1 MDRLL
6 SMRVFQKVANE
17 GSFSGAARKL
27 DLSAAVVTRLVVDL
41 EEHLGTRLIQ
51 RTTRRMMLTEAGR
64 LYLDRV
70 NHILDA
76 IDEAHALAS
85 AETDEVQGTLRV
97 HAPPVLAV
105 HVLAPLIAGF
115 RCLHPNVV
123 LDIDVDAPTNPS
135 VEQYDITLMGAPS
148 DFNGNVIA
156 RPVIDSCGILV
167 ASPAYLRRMGTPR
180 LPADLAT
187 HDGVRLRLAGTR
199 TPGWTLSP
207 AADTAASTDG
217 PRKPFAG
224 PPQAQ
229 KNPQAEV
236 GEVQGAQTVEASIN
250 PVLWANHTDTLL
262 RAALDGAGI
271 TSLPVELAA
280 PYLGSQELVRVLP
293 DWITGRF
300 TLFAA
305 MPSRRFV
312 PRRTQVFLDYLI
324 KETRQRLEVAMRA
337 GGVSG

>member
-6 SMRVFQKVANE
+6 SMRVFQQVANE
-17 GSFSGAARKL
+17 GSFSGAARTL

-115 RCLHPNVV
+115 RCEYPKVV

-167 ASPAYLRRMGTPR
+167 ASPAYLKRMGTP
-180 LPADLAT
+180 LVPSDLAA
-187 HDGVRLRLAGTR
+187 HDGARLRVAGSRST
-199 TPGWTLSP
+199 GWTLSP
-207 AADTAASTDG
+207 AADPSPGQSPDSGG
-217 PRKPFAG
+217 P
-224 PPQAQ
+224 
-229 KNPQAEV
+229 
-236 GEVQGAQTVEASIN
+236 QTVEANVN

-262 RAALDGAGI
+262 RATLDGAGI

-312 PRRTQVFLDYLI
+312 PRRTQVFLDYLT
-324 KETRQRLEVAMRA
+324 KQTRLRLDVAMRM
-337 GGVSG
+337 V

>member
-6 SMRVFQKVANE
+6 SMRVFQQVANE

-85 AETDEVQGTLRV
+85 AETDQVQGTLRV

-115 RCLHPNVV
+115 RRLHPNVV
-123 LDIDVDAPTNPS
+123 LDIDVDAPSNPS

-167 ASPAYLRRMGTPR
+167 ASPAYLKRMGTPR
-180 LPADLAT
+180 VPADLAA
-187 HDGVRLRLAGTR
+187 HDGARLRMAGSR
-199 TPGWTLSP
+199 SPGWTLSP
-207 AADTAASTDG
+207 AADPLPGNDI
-217 PRKPFAG
+217 
-224 PPQAQ
+224 
-229 KNPQAEV
+229 
-236 GEVQGAQTVEASIN
+236 AQTVEATVN

-262 RAALDGAGI
+262 RATLDGAGI

-324 KETRQRLEVAMRA
+324 KQTRQRLDVAMRA
-337 GGVSG
+337 G

>member
-6 SMRVFQKVANE
+6 SMRVFQQVANE

-27 DLSAAVVTRLVVDL
+27 DLSAAVVTRLVLDL

-51 RTTRRMMLTEAGR
+51 RTTRRMVLTEAGR

-123 LDIDVDAPTNPS
+123 LDIDVDAPNSPS

-167 ASPAYLRRMGTPR
+167 ASPAYLKRMGTPR
-180 LPADLAT
+180 VPADLAT
-187 HDGVRLRLAGTR
+187 HDGARLRMAGTR
-199 TPGWTLSP
+199 TPSWTLSP
-207 AADTAASTDG
+207 AVDTAVGAEG
-217 PRKPFAG
+217 P
-224 PPQAQ
+224 
-229 KNPQAEV
+229 N
-236 GEVQGAQTVEASIN
+236 TVETSIN

-271 TSLPVELAA
+271 TSLPVELAV

-324 KETRQRLEVAMRA
+324 RETRHRLDLAMGA
-337 GGVSG
+337 C

>member
-1 MDRLL
+1 
-6 SMRVFQKVANE
+6 
-17 GSFSGAARKL
+17 
-27 DLSAAVVTRLVVDL
+27 LSAAVVTRLVVDL

-115 RCLHPNVV
+115 RCEYPKVV

-167 ASPAYLRRMGTPR
+167 ASPAYLKRMGTPR
-180 LPADLAT
+180 VPSDLAA
-187 HDGVRLRLAGTR
+187 HDGARLRVAGSR
-199 TPGWTLSP
+199 SAGWTLSP
-207 AADTAASTDG
+207 AADPSPGQSPDSDG
-217 PRKPFAG
+217 P
-224 PPQAQ
+224 
-229 KNPQAEV
+229 
-236 GEVQGAQTVEASIN
+236 QTVEANVN

-262 RAALDGAGI
+262 RATLDGAGI

-280 PYLGSQELVRVLP
+280 PYLGSLELVRVLP

-312 PRRTQVFLDYLI
+312 PRRTQVFLDYLT
-324 KETRQRLEVAMRA
+324 KQTRLRLDVAMRM
-337 GGVSG
+337 V

>member
-6 SMRVFQKVANE
+6 SMRVFQQVANE
-17 GSFSGAARKL
+17 GSFSGAARTL

-115 RCLHPNVV
+115 RCEYPKVV

-167 ASPAYLRRMGTPR
+167 ASPVYLKRMGTPR
-180 LPADLAT
+180 VPSDLVA
-187 HDGVRLRLAGTR
+187 HDGARLRVAGSRST
-199 TPGWTLSP
+199 GWTLSP
-207 AADTAASTDG
+207 AADPSPGQSPDSGG
-217 PRKPFAG
+217 P
-224 PPQAQ
+224 
-229 KNPQAEV
+229 
-236 GEVQGAQTVEASIN
+236 QTVEANVN

-262 RAALDGAGI
+262 RATLDGAGI

-312 PRRTQVFLDYLI
+312 PRRTQVFLDYLT
-324 KETRQRLEVAMRA
+324 KQTRLRLDVAMRM
-337 GGVSG
+337 V

>member
-6 SMRVFQKVANE
+6 SMRVFQQVANE
-17 GSFSGAARKL
+17 GSFSGAARTL

-115 RCLHPNVV
+115 RCEYPKVV

-167 ASPAYLRRMGTPR
+167 ASPAYLKRMGTP
-180 LPADLAT
+180 LVPSDLAA
-187 HDGVRLRLAGTR
+187 HDGARLRVAGSRST
-199 TPGWTLSP
+199 GWTLSP
-207 AADTAASTDG
+207 AADPSPGQSPDSDG
-217 PRKPFAG
+217 P
-224 PPQAQ
+224 
-229 KNPQAEV
+229 
-236 GEVQGAQTVEASIN
+236 QTVEANVN

-262 RAALDGAGI
+262 RATLDGAGI

-312 PRRTQVFLDYLI
+312 PRRTQVFLDYLT
-324 KETRQRLEVAMRA
+324 KQTRLRLDVAMRM
-337 GGVSG
+337 V

>member
-1 MDRLL
+1 
-6 SMRVFQKVANE
+6 MRVFQQVANE
-17 GSFSGAARKL
+17 GSFSGAARTL

-115 RCLHPNVV
+115 RCEYPKVV

-167 ASPAYLRRMGTPR
+167 ASPAYLKRMGTPR
-180 LPADLAT
+180 VPSDLAV
-187 HDGVRLRLAGTR
+187 HDGARLRLAGSRST
-199 TPGWTLSP
+199 GWTLSP
-207 AADTAASTDG
+207 AADPSPGQSPDSDG
-217 PRKPFAG
+217 P
-224 PPQAQ
+224 
-229 KNPQAEV
+229 
-236 GEVQGAQTVEASIN
+236 QTVEAN
-250 PVLWANHTDTLL
+250 VKPVLWANHTDTLL
-262 RAALDGAGI
+262 RATLDGAGI

-312 PRRTQVFLDYLI
+312 PRRTQVFLDYLT
-324 KETRQRLEVAMRA
+324 KQTRLRLDVAMRM
-337 GGVSG
+337 V

>member
-6 SMRVFQKVANE
+6 SMRVFQQVANE
-17 GSFSGAARKL
+17 GSFSGAARTL

-115 RCLHPNVV
+115 RCEYPKVV

-167 ASPAYLRRMGTPR
+167 ASPAYLKRMGTPR
-180 LPADLAT
+180 VPSDLAA
-187 HDGVRLRLAGTR
+187 HDGARLRVAGSR
-199 TPGWTLSP
+199 SAGWTLSP
-207 AADTAASTDG
+207 AADPSPGQSPDSGG
-217 PRKPFAG
+217 P
-224 PPQAQ
+224 
-229 KNPQAEV
+229 
-236 GEVQGAQTVEASIN
+236 QTVEANVN

-262 RAALDGAGI
+262 RATLDGAGI

-312 PRRTQVFLDYLI
+312 PRRTQVFLDYLT
-324 KETRQRLEVAMRA
+324 KQTRLRLDVAMRM
-337 GGVSG
+337 V

>member
-1 MDRLL
+1 
-6 SMRVFQKVANE
+6 MRVFQQVANE
-17 GSFSGAARKL
+17 GSFSGAARTL

-115 RCLHPNVV
+115 RCEYPKVV

-167 ASPAYLRRMGTPR
+167 ASPAYLKRMGTP
-180 LPADLAT
+180 LVPSDLAA
-187 HDGVRLRLAGTR
+187 HDGARLRVAGSRST
-199 TPGWTLSP
+199 GWTLSP
-207 AADTAASTDG
+207 AADPSPGQSPDSDG
-217 PRKPFAG
+217 P
-224 PPQAQ
+224 
-229 KNPQAEV
+229 
-236 GEVQGAQTVEASIN
+236 QTVEANVN

-262 RAALDGAGI
+262 RATLDGAGI

-312 PRRTQVFLDYLI
+312 PRRTQVFLDYLT
-324 KETRQRLEVAMRA
+324 KQTRLRLDVAMRM
-337 GGVSG
+337 V

>member
-6 SMRVFQKVANE
+6 SMRVFQQVANE
-17 GSFSGAARKL
+17 GSFSGAARTL

-115 RCLHPNVV
+115 RREYPKVV

-167 ASPAYLRRMGTPR
+167 ASPAYLKRMGTP
-180 LPADLAT
+180 LVPSDLAA
-187 HDGVRLRLAGTR
+187 HDGARLRVAGSRST
-199 TPGWTLSP
+199 GWTLSP
-207 AADTAASTDG
+207 AADPSPGQSPDSDG
-217 PRKPFAG
+217 P
-224 PPQAQ
+224 
-229 KNPQAEV
+229 
-236 GEVQGAQTVEASIN
+236 QTVEANVN

-262 RAALDGAGI
+262 RATLDGAGI

-312 PRRTQVFLDYLI
+312 PRRTQVFLDYLT
-324 KETRQRLEVAMRA
+324 KQTRLRLDVAMRM
-337 GGVSG
+337 V

>member
-6 SMRVFQKVANE
+6 SMRVFQQVANE

-51 RTTRRMMLTEAGR
+51 RTTRRMVLTEAGR

-85 AETDEVQGTLRV
+85 AETDEVQGTLRI

-115 RCLHPNVV
+115 RCEHPPGV
-123 LDIDVDAPTNPS
+123 LDNDVDAPSNPS

-167 ASPAYLRRMGTPR
+167 ASPTYLKRKGTPR
-180 LPADLAT
+180 VPADLAA
-187 HDGVRLRLAGTR
+187 HDGARLRIAGSR
-199 TPGWTLSP
+199 SAGWTLSP
-207 AADTAASTDG
+207 AVVTSPG
-217 PRKPFAG
+217 PDVP
-224 PPQAQ
+224 
-229 KNPQAEV
+229 
-236 GEVQGAQTVEASIN
+236 QTVEATVN

-262 RAALDGAGI
+262 RATLDGAGI

-324 KETRQRLEVAMRA
+324 KEPRPRLDIAMRA
-337 GGVSG
+337 GDLPA

>member
-6 SMRVFQKVANE
+6 SMRVFQQVANE
-17 GSFSGAARKL
+17 GSFSGAARTL

-115 RCLHPNVV
+115 RCEYPKVV

-167 ASPAYLRRMGTPR
+167 ASPAYLKRMGTPR
-180 LPADLAT
+180 VPSDLAA
-187 HDGVRLRLAGTR
+187 HDGARLRVAGSRST
-199 TPGWTLSP
+199 GWTLSP
-207 AADTAASTDG
+207 AADPSPGQSPDSDG
-217 PRKPFAG
+217 P
-224 PPQAQ
+224 
-229 KNPQAEV
+229 
-236 GEVQGAQTVEASIN
+236 QTVEANVN

-262 RAALDGAGI
+262 RATLDGAGI

-312 PRRTQVFLDYLI
+312 PRRTQVFLDYLT
-324 KETRQRLEVAMRA
+324 KQTRLRLDVAMRM
-337 GGVSG
+337 V

>member
-6 SMRVFQKVANE
+6 SMRVFQQVANE
-17 GSFSGAARKL
+17 GSFSGAARTL

-115 RCLHPNVV
+115 RCEYPKVV

-167 ASPAYLRRMGTPR
+167 ASPAYLKRMGTPR
-180 LPADLAT
+180 VPSDLAV
-187 HDGVRLRLAGTR
+187 HDGARLRMAGSRST
-199 TPGWTLSP
+199 GWTLSP
-207 AADTAASTDG
+207 AADPSPGQSPDSGG
-217 PRKPFAG
+217 P
-224 PPQAQ
+224 
-229 KNPQAEV
+229 
-236 GEVQGAQTVEASIN
+236 QTVEANVN

-262 RAALDGAGI
+262 RATLDGAGI

-312 PRRTQVFLDYLI
+312 PRRTQVFLDYLT
-324 KETRQRLEVAMRA
+324 KQTRLRLDVAMRM
-337 GGVSG
+337 V

>member
-6 SMRVFQKVANE
+6 SMRVFQQVANE
-17 GSFSGAARKL
+17 GSFSGAARTL

-115 RCLHPNVV
+115 RCEYPKVV

-167 ASPAYLRRMGTPR
+167 ASPAYLKRMGTPR
-180 LPADLAT
+180 VPSDLAV
-187 HDGVRLRLAGTR
+187 HDGARLRLAGSRST
-199 TPGWTLSP
+199 GWTLSP
-207 AADTAASTDG
+207 AADPSPGQSPDSGG
-217 PRKPFAG
+217 P
-224 PPQAQ
+224 
-229 KNPQAEV
+229 
-236 GEVQGAQTVEASIN
+236 QTVEANVN

-262 RAALDGAGI
+262 RATLDGAGI

-312 PRRTQVFLDYLI
+312 PRRTQVFLDYLT
-324 KETRQRLEVAMRA
+324 KQTRLRLDVAMRM
-337 GGVSG
+337 V

>member
-6 SMRVFQKVANE
+6 SMRVFQQVANE

-51 RTTRRMMLTEAGR
+51 RTTRRMVLTEAGR

-123 LDIDVDAPTNPS
+123 LDIDVDAPRC
-135 VEQYDITLMGAPS
+135 V
-148 DFNGNVIA
+148 
-156 RPVIDSCGILV
+156 
-167 ASPAYLRRMGTPR
+167 
-180 LPADLAT
+180 
-187 HDGVRLRLAGTR
+187 
-199 TPGWTLSP
+199 
-207 AADTAASTDG
+207 
-217 PRKPFAG
+217 
-224 PPQAQ
+224 
-229 KNPQAEV
+229 
-236 GEVQGAQTVEASIN
+236 
-250 PVLWANHTDTLL
+250 
-262 RAALDGAGI
+262 
-271 TSLPVELAA
+271 
-280 PYLGSQELVRVLP
+280 
-293 DWITGRF
+293 
-300 TLFAA
+300 
-305 MPSRRFV
+305 
-312 PRRTQVFLDYLI
+312 
-324 KETRQRLEVAMRA
+324 
-337 GGVSG
+337 

>member
-6 SMRVFQKVANE
+6 SMRVFQQVANE
-17 GSFSGAARKL
+17 GSFSGAARTL

-51 RTTRRMMLTEAGR
+51 RTTRRMVLTEAGR

-115 RCLHPNVV
+115 RCEYPKVV

-167 ASPAYLRRMGTPR
+167 ASPAYLARKGTPR
-180 LPADLAT
+180 VPADLAA
-187 HDGVRLRLAGTR
+187 HDGARLRVTGSR
-199 TPGWTLSP
+199 SPGWTLSL
-207 AADTAASTDG
+207 AADPLPGQSPDSGG
-217 PRKPFAG
+217 PR
-224 PPQAQ
+224 
-229 KNPQAEV
+229 
-236 GEVQGAQTVEASIN
+236 TVDATVN

-262 RAALDGAGI
+262 RATLDGAGI

-280 PYLGSQELVRVLP
+280 PHLGSQELVRVLP

-324 KETRQRLEVAMRA
+324 KQTRLRLDVAMRA
-337 GGVSG
+337 V

>member
-1 MDRLL
+1 
-6 SMRVFQKVANE
+6 MRVFQQVANE
-17 GSFSGAARKL
+17 GSFSGAARTL

-115 RCLHPNVV
+115 RCEYPKVV

-167 ASPAYLRRMGTPR
+167 ASPAYLKRMGTPR
-180 LPADLAT
+180 VPSDLAV
-187 HDGVRLRLAGTR
+187 HDGARLRLAGSRST
-199 TPGWTLSP
+199 GWTLSP
-207 AADTAASTDG
+207 AADPSPGQSPDSG
-217 PRKPFAG
+217 G
-224 PPQAQ
+224 L
-229 KNPQAEV
+229 
-236 GEVQGAQTVEASIN
+236 QTVEANVN

-262 RAALDGAGI
+262 RATLDGAGI

-312 PRRTQVFLDYLI
+312 PRRTQVFLDYLT
-324 KETRQRLEVAMRA
+324 KQTRLRLDVAMRM
-337 GGVSG
+337 V

>member
-6 SMRVFQKVANE
+6 SMRVFQQVANE
-17 GSFSGAARKL
+17 GSFSGAARTL

-115 RCLHPNVV
+115 RCEYPKVV

-167 ASPAYLRRMGTPR
+167 ASPAYLKRMGTPR
-180 LPADLAT
+180 VPSDLAV
-187 HDGVRLRLAGTR
+187 HDGARLRVAGSRST
-199 TPGWTLSP
+199 GWTLSP
-207 AADTAASTDG
+207 AADPSPGQSPDSGG
-217 PRKPFAG
+217 P
-224 PPQAQ
+224 
-229 KNPQAEV
+229 
-236 GEVQGAQTVEASIN
+236 QTVEANVN

-262 RAALDGAGI
+262 RATLDGAGI

-312 PRRTQVFLDYLI
+312 PRRTQVFLDYLT
-324 KETRQRLEVAMRA
+324 KQTRLRLDVAMRM
-337 GGVSG
+337 V

>member
-6 SMRVFQKVANE
+6 SMRVFQQVANE
-17 GSFSGAARKL
+17 GSFSGAARTL

-51 RTTRRMMLTEAGR
+51 RTTRRMVLTEAGR

-115 RCLHPNVV
+115 RRLHPNVV
-123 LDIDVDAPTNPS
+123 LDIDVDAPANPS

-167 ASPAYLRRMGTPR
+167 ASPAYLKRMGTPR
-180 LPADLAT
+180 VPADLAA
-187 HDGVRLRLAGTR
+187 HDGARLRVAGSRST
-199 TPGWTLSP
+199 GWTLSRAVDTVAGDATHQP
-207 AADTAASTDG
+207 LAGSSQARLNTGGAAGDARATS
-217 PRKPFAG
+217 
-224 PPQAQ
+224 
-229 KNPQAEV
+229 
-236 GEVQGAQTVEASIN
+236 AQTVEASIN

-262 RAALDGAGI
+262 RATLDGAGI

-280 PYLGSQELVRVLP
+280 PYLGSQELIRVLP

-324 KETRQRLEVAMRA
+324 KETRLRLDVAMRA
-337 GGVSG
+337 G

>member
-6 SMRVFQKVANE
+6 SMRVFQQVANE
-17 GSFSGAARKL
+17 GSFSGAARTL

-115 RCLHPNVV
+115 RCEYPKVV

-167 ASPAYLRRMGTPR
+167 ASPAYLKRMGTPR
-180 LPADLAT
+180 VPSDLAA
-187 HDGVRLRLAGTR
+187 HDGARLRVAGSRST
-199 TPGWTLSP
+199 GWTLSP
-207 AADTAASTDG
+207 AADPSPGQSPDSG
-217 PRKPFAG
+217 G
-224 PPQAQ
+224 L
-229 KNPQAEV
+229 
-236 GEVQGAQTVEASIN
+236 QTVEANVN

-312 PRRTQVFLDYLI
+312 PRRTQVFLDYLT
-324 KETRQRLEVAMRA
+324 KQTRLRLDVAMRM
-337 GGVSG
+337 V

>member
-6 SMRVFQKVANE
+6 SMRVFQQVANE
-17 GSFSGAARKL
+17 GSFSGAARTL

-115 RCLHPNVV
+115 RCEYPKVV

-167 ASPAYLRRMGTPR
+167 ASPAYLKRMGTPR
-180 LPADLAT
+180 VPSDLAA
-187 HDGVRLRLAGTR
+187 HDGARLRVAGSRST
-199 TPGWTLSP
+199 GWTLSP
-207 AADTAASTDG
+207 AADPSPGQSPDSGG
-217 PRKPFAG
+217 P
-224 PPQAQ
+224 
-229 KNPQAEV
+229 
-236 GEVQGAQTVEASIN
+236 QTVEANVN

-262 RAALDGAGI
+262 RATLDGAGI

-312 PRRTQVFLDYLI
+312 PRRTQVFLDYLT
-324 KETRQRLEVAMRA
+324 KQTRLRLDVAMRM
-337 GGVSG
+337 V

>member
-6 SMRVFQKVANE
+6 SMRVFQQVANE
-17 GSFSGAARKL
+17 GSFSGAARTL

-76 IDEAHALAS
+76 IAEAHALAS

-115 RCLHPNVV
+115 RCEYPKVV

-167 ASPAYLRRMGTPR
+167 ASPAYLKRMGTPR
-180 LPADLAT
+180 VPSDLAA
-187 HDGVRLRLAGTR
+187 HDGARLRLAGSRST
-199 TPGWTLSP
+199 GWTLSP
-207 AADTAASTDG
+207 AADPSPGQSPDSGG
-217 PRKPFAG
+217 P
-224 PPQAQ
+224 
-229 KNPQAEV
+229 
-236 GEVQGAQTVEASIN
+236 QTVEANVN

-262 RAALDGAGI
+262 RATLDGAGI

-312 PRRTQVFLDYLI
+312 PRRTQVFLDYLT
-324 KETRQRLEVAMRA
+324 KQTRLRLDVAMRM
-337 GGVSG
+337 V

>member
-6 SMRVFQKVANE
+6 SMRVFQQVANE

-51 RTTRRMMLTEAGR
+51 RTTRRMVLTEAGR

-123 LDIDVDAPTNPS
+123 LDIDVDAPNSPS

-167 ASPAYLRRMGTPR
+167 ASPAYLKRMGTPR
-180 LPADLAT
+180 VPADLAT
-187 HDGVRLRLAGTR
+187 HDGARLRMAGTR
-199 TPGWTLSP
+199 TPSWTLSP
-207 AADTAASTDG
+207 AVDTAVGAEG
-217 PRKPFAG
+217 PH
-224 PPQAQ
+224 
-229 KNPQAEV
+229 
-236 GEVQGAQTVEASIN
+236 TVETSIN

-271 TSLPVELAA
+271 TSLPVELAV

-324 KETRQRLEVAMRA
+324 RETRHRLDLAMGA
-337 GGVSG
+337 C

>member
-6 SMRVFQKVANE
+6 SMRVFQQVANE

-41 EEHLGTRLIQ
+41 EAHLGTRLIQ

-64 LYLDRV
+64 LYLERV

-123 LDIDVDAPTNPS
+123 LDIDVDAPGNPS

-167 ASPAYLRRMGTPR
+167 ASPAYLKRMGTPHQ
-180 LPADLAT
+180 PADLAT
-187 HDGVRLRLAGTR
+187 HDGARLRTAGTR

-207 AADTAASTDG
+207 AADSVAGAEG
-217 PRKPFAG
+217 PH
-224 PPQAQ
+224 
-229 KNPQAEV
+229 
-236 GEVQGAQTVEASIN
+236 TVETNIH

-271 TSLPVELAA
+271 TSLPVELAV
-280 PYLGSQELVRVLP
+280 PYLGNQTLVRVLP

-324 KETRQRLEVAMRA
+324 KETRQRLDVAMRV
-337 GGVSG
+337 G

>member
-6 SMRVFQKVANE
+6 SMRVFQQVANE

-123 LDIDVDAPTNPS
+123 LDIDVDAPSNPS

-167 ASPAYLRRMGTPR
+167 ASPAYLKRMGTPHQ
-180 LPADLAT
+180 PADLAA
-187 HDGVRLRLAGTR
+187 HDGVRLRMAGTR

-207 AADTAASTDG
+207 VVDTAAAADG

-224 PPQAQ
+224 SPQAQ
-229 KNPQAEV
+229 QNPI
-236 GEVQGAQTVEASIN
+236 GGPVEATIH

-280 PYLGSQELVRVLP
+280 PYLGSQALVRVLP

-337 GGVSG
+337 GGMPD